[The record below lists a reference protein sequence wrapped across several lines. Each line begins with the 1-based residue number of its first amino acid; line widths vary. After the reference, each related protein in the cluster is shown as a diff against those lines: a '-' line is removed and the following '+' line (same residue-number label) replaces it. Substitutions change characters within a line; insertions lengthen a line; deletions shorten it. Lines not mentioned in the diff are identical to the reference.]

1 MKNDIMKA
9 IIACYA
15 FQIAAVGL
23 CPEGEEH
30 TAALDMVGL
39 DCEAFGVEYAVQVGG
54 MLLINDATATWEV
67 L

>member
-9 IIACYA
+9 IIAAYA

-23 CPEGEEH
+23 CPKGEEYI
-30 TAALDMVGL
+30 TAVDMVGL
-39 DCEAFGVEYAVQVGG
+39 DYEAFGAEYALQVGG
-54 MLLINDATATWEV
+54 MLIINDATAAWEV